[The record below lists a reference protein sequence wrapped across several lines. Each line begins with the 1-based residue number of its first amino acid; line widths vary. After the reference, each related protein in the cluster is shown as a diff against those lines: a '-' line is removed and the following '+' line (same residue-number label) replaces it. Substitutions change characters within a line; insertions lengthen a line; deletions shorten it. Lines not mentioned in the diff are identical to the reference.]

1 MKVSVVIAAVSGDR
15 VTDRCIESVKR
26 FAAGREIEW
35 ILMKGDPKSIFR
47 LRAEGMLR
55 ASGNRIA
62 VLGDRYEVTPSWI
75 ERLWAGETA
84 EVEVGPIDA
93 AQNLSYWGWCVYLSE
108 YVHVAPPA
116 ATGFA
121 HHPKQMPGGN
131 AIYPASVI
139 RREPPQ
145 SSDTEWIFHT
155 RLRKAGIPVAIRPE
169 LDVRFS
175 SPPRPG
181 EYFAERFW
189 LSRTIGAS
197 GGVPKLLFAPLLPLL
212 LMARIALASMKK
224 PRLLFRF
231 VASAPVIFVLSAIQ
245 AAGEFTG
252 SLGGKPK

>member
-1 MKVSVVIAAVSGDR
+1 MDFDEGRSEVDLPPSRRGYAASFGQSNRGSGGPVRSHSFVDR
-15 VTDRCIESVKR
+15 AIVGRRNSGGRGWSHRCSAESQLLGLVCLFIGIR
-26 FAAGREIEW
+26 SCG
-35 ILMKGDPKSIFR
+35 
-47 LRAEGMLR
+47 
-55 ASGNRIA
+55 ASGGNR
-62 VLGDRYEVTPSWI
+62 VRPSP
-75 ERLWAGETA
+75 ET
-84 EVEVGPIDA
+84 DA
-93 AQNLSYWGWCVYLSE
+93 
-108 YVHVAPPA
+108 
-116 ATGFA
+116 
-121 HHPKQMPGGN
+121 GGN